1 MITTEKCKWCE
12 GSGIDS
18 DGVAI
23 GNPYPC
29 SDCEGTGFKHKQAGR
44 TLFLEEWNREDE
56 TIGMDDNPVRRLMQE
71 ERG

>member
-18 DGVAI
+18 DGVAM

-44 TLFLEEWNREDE
+44 TLF
-56 TIGMDDNPVRRLMQE
+56 
-71 ERG
+71 